1 MLVVM
6 VRIPVG
12 SPEESAR
19 MVERFRNRAG
29 LVDGMPGFE
38 GFELLQGDGEL
49 ISLTRWTSR
58 ADFNN
63 WMQSEANTQAHARV
77 PSPTGGG
84 HPAGGTHGTH
94 GTHGAHGTSHHAQ
107 ATEQTETPQPQVGA
121 RGGPQGSSVMVY
133 EVVIPTGIGS

>member
-49 ISLTRWTSR
+49 ISLTRWASR
-58 ADFNN
+58 EDFDN
-63 WMQSEANTQAHARV
+63 WMQSEANAQAHARV
-77 PSPTGGG
+77 PRPTGGG
-84 HPAGGTHGTH
+84 HPAGGTQGT
-94 GTHGAHGTSHHAQ
+94 ARSEQ
-107 ATEQTETPQPQVGA
+107 ATEQAETPQVQAGT

-133 EVVIPTGIGS
+133 EVVIPTGIGR

>member
-12 SPEESAR
+12 SREESER

-49 ISLTRWTSR
+49 ISLTRWASR
-58 ADFNN
+58 DDLNN
-63 WMQSEANTQAHARV
+63 WMNSKANAQAHARV
-77 PSPTGGG
+77 PRPTGGG
-84 HPAGGTHGTH
+84 HPEGGTHGH
-94 GTHGAHGTSHHAQ
+94 GTH
-107 ATEQTETPQPQVGA
+107 EQRPGSEAPQPQAG
-121 RGGPQGSSVMVY
+121 GHSGPQGSSVMVY
-133 EVVIPTGIGS
+133 EVVIPPGAGK

>member
-12 SPEESAR
+12 SREESER

-49 ISLTRWTSR
+49 ISLTRWASR
-58 ADFNN
+58 DNFNN
-63 WMQSEANTQAHARV
+63 WMNSEANTQAHARV
-77 PSPTGGG
+77 PRPTGGG
-84 HPAGGTHGTH
+84 HPEGGTHG
-94 GTHGAHGTSHHAQ
+94 HGAHGQQPGSEA
-107 ATEQTETPQPQVGA
+107 PQPPAG
-121 RGGPQGSSVMVY
+121 GHSGPQGSSVMVY
-133 EVVIPTGIGS
+133 EVVIPPGAGK